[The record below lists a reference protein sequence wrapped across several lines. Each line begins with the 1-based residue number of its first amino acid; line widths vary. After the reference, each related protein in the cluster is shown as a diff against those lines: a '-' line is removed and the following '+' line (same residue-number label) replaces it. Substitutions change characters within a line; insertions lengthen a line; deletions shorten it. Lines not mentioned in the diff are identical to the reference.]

1 MDRAASMGTGWHR
14 LLAVTLLVGVGT
26 PMSAWA
32 TDDVA
37 HVGDQ
42 ADDTARAA
50 TDVSQAGVEGA
61 RAPQTTARGAEFE
74 FSGRVFARAGAD
86 ERAEWSRDLSIPSAR
101 FGVEASYEFIQA
113 VLEADIASSSIIK
126 DAYLAL
132 EEKSLGLQLNVGQFK
147 APFLARNMES
157 RWSLPLISRGLV
169 NDYLVDL
176 HQLGGRRIGVLGEFS
191 RKDWLGL
198 KAELGVFQGAQDN
211 LGKRTGEDLS
221 ARLSFEPWRKHL
233 ELGATAY
240 WADAASGFGRYAVAS
255 DATVTLLKKVRLQG
269 EGLYGRLATG
279 VFTAQTL
286 TASWLIGLGEAE
298 RWALEPLLG
307 AEALQLRGPQGG
319 TGKAGVAGVNVHYA
333 DRVKLMLQGE
343 RGLFAGDDR
352 LRNRFALQLAARF

>member
-14 LLAVTLLVGVGT
+14 LLAVTLLLVGVGA

-32 TDDVA
+32 TEDA
-37 HVGDQ
+37 AQVGEQ
-42 ADDTARAA
+42 ADGTAHAA
-50 TDVSQAGVEGA
+50 TDVNAAGAEGVA
-61 RAPQTTARGAEFE
+61 APQKTERGAVFE

-86 ERAEWSRDLSIPSAR
+86 ERSEWSRDLSIPSAR
-101 FGVEASYEFIQA
+101 FGVEARYEFIQA
-113 VLEADIASSSIIK
+113 VLEADIASKSLIK

-169 NDYLVDL
+169 TDYLVDL
-176 HQLGGRRIGVLGEFS
+176 HQLGGRRIGLLGEFK
-191 RKDWLGL
+191 RKDWLGF
-198 KAELGVFQGAQDN
+198 KADLGVFQGAKDN

-255 DATVTLLKKVRLQG
+255 DATVTLKKVRLTG

-298 RWALEPLLG
+298 RWALEPVLG

-343 RGLFAGDDR
+343 RGLFPGDDR